1 MEEVGKLRVI
11 PPGQPA
17 RLEPVVSL
25 AESEPLGLGVCQG
38 CTAVIDNN
46 DAESSAGV
54 KSVLSLLEVMG
65 GSEAEVA
72 GNALN
77 HAEVPKYNVWNPKGS
92 RSK

>member
-1 MEEVGKLRVI
+1 M
-11 PPGQPA
+11 GQWQCRRPWT
-17 RLEPVVSL
+17 E
-25 AESEPLGLGVCQG
+25 Q
-38 CTAVIDNN
+38 
-46 DAESSAGV
+46 
-54 KSVLSLLEVMG
+54 SLLEVMG